1 MFEFYFTADTSADKP
16 INGKFR
22 HTRDDPELFTVILNI
37 LLIFK
42 GGGTYIK
49 NRGNKKSS
57 NHMYHVR
64 ISAKTDVC
72 SIKRLVCVCG
82 FERYR

>member
-37 LLIFK
+37 LIIFK
-42 GGGTYIK
+42 GGGGTYIK
-49 NRGNKKSS
+49 KTGGIYS
-57 NHMYHVR
+57 NL
-64 ISAKTDVC
+64 
-72 SIKRLVCVCG
+72 IK
-82 FERYR
+82 